1 MKKDILLNIDA
12 QKVTLLVLLDLSA
25 AFDTVR
31 HDILLDRLR
40 SRLGVTEGLNWFTSN
55 LSHRAQHVAFNR
67 ELSDTFPLAQG
78 VPQGSCLGPLMFTVY
93 TSELFDLVGGHL
105 PRVHSYADDTQLYL
119 AFSPNVLGDGASA
132 VKAMC
137 DCIMD
142 LRKWMIR
149 DRLMLN
155 DDKTEFLLLGT
166 KQQLAKVD
174 INSITV
180 GESVVNTK
188 PVVRNLGSWFDSQL
202 SMSTHISKLC
212 SSAFFHL
219 HNISRIRKFLSP
231 EETKTFLVHALVT
244 SRVDYFN
251 SLLYSVPASQLN
263 KVQRVLYTAAKL
275 VCCAQ
280 RFSHITP
287 ATDV

>member
-1 MKKDILLNIDA
+1 M
-12 QKVTLLVLLDLSA
+12 TLLVLLDLST

-40 SRLGVTEGLNWFTSN
+40 SRLGATDQALNWFTSY
-55 LSHRAQHVAFNR
+55 LSDLTQHVSVN
-67 ELSDTFPLAQG
+67 EGLSDTFPLLQG
-78 VPQGSCLGPLMFTVY
+78 VPQGSCLGPLLLTVY
-93 TSELFDLVGGHL
+93 TSELFDMVGRHL
-105 PRVHSYADDTQLYL
+105 PSVHSYANDTQLCS
-119 AFSPNVLGDGASA
+119 AFSPNVQGDDASA
-132 VKAMC
+132 VKAIC

-142 LRKWMIR
+142 LRNWMIR

-166 KQQLAKVD
+166 KQQLPKFD

-180 GESVVNTK
+180 CESVVNTK
-188 PVVRNLGSWFDSQL
+188 PVFRNLGSWFDSQL

-231 EETKTFLVHALVT
+231 VETKSLVHAFFT
-244 SRVDYFN
+244 SGVDYCN
-251 SLLYSVPASQLN
+251 SLLYGLPASQLN
-263 KVQRVLYTAAKL
+263 NVQRVLNTAARL
-275 VCCAQ
+275 VCCTP

-287 ATDV
+287 LMYELHWLPLK